1 MASSGHWRRNANG
14 AVWNLPT
21 SALRLVFVLS
31 SCVFIEVVFVSLSEA
46 RLAEAPDFVQLCVI
60 HGASILGDQTDS
72 VSRCLMAAVKKA
84 LKVFEELQYA
94 HGDPVRRRSI
104 AATLA

>member
-1 MASSGHWRRNANG
+1 M
-14 AVWNLPT
+14 V
-21 SALRLVFVLS
+21 
-31 SCVFIEVVFVSLSEA
+31 
-46 RLAEAPDFVQLCVI
+46 EAPEFVQLCVI
-60 HGASILGDQTDS
+60 HGASILGAQTDS